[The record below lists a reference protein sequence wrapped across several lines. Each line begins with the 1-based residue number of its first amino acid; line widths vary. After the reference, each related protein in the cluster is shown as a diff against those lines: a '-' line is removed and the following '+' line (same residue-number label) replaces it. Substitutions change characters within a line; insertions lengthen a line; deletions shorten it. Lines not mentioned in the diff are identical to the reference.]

1 MTRGQ
6 LRIVLFTT
14 FLTFCTLYTP
24 QPILPQLVSE
34 FGVPMSDAALLITV
48 TLLPLGL
55 APIFYGYFLQAVPAR
70 TMLRI
75 ALALLIVDQI
85 ALFFATTFWHLMTLR
100 FIQGLLLPA
109 LFTSLMTYCATMSK
123 TKDLRRTMGLYVA
136 ATILGGFSSRVFSGY
151 LASTLGWQW
160 VFLAL
165 GLALSIPLALTQKI
179 DADAEVN
186 FSRLDL
192 KTISRILVVPNYAYA
207 YLTLFA
213 VFFVFLGIL
222 SLLPFR
228 IKEIDPGASSF
239 LISMVYLGYVIG
251 IPAAIMSEG
260 LVEKLQ
266 SEKKLLIA
274 AVLANIIAL
283 TAYLAPQLA
292 ILFIMM
298 LLLAGAMFLI
308 HATLSGYVNHIAKEH
323 KGVVN
328 GIYVSAYY
336 LSGTLGSWL
345 PVILYRHYDWQA
357 VIIFSIATLI
367 LSLYFIHRLKESSSP
382 HSGRPGLDPGPP

>member
-6 LRIVLFTT
+6 LGIVLFTT

-24 QPILPQLVSE
+24 QPILPQLVTE

-70 TMLRI
+70 SMLQI
-75 ALALLIVDQI
+75 ALGLLILDQI
-85 ALFFATTFWHLMTLR
+85 ALFFATEFWHLMALR

-109 LFTSLMTYCATMSK
+109 LFTALMTYCATMSAPK
-123 TKDLRRTMGLYVA
+123 ELRRTMGLYVA

-165 GLALSIPLALTQKI
+165 GLALLIPLLLTKQI
-179 DADAEVN
+179 AADAEVN
-186 FSRLDL
+186 FSKLDRKAIGRVL
-192 KTISRILVVPNYAYA
+192 SVPNFSYA
-207 YLTLFA
+207 YLTLF
-213 VFFVFLGIL
+213 VIFFVFLGIL

-228 IKEIDPGASSF
+228 IKEIDPTASSF
-239 LISMVYLGYVIG
+239 LISMVYFGYIIG

-260 LVEKLQ
+260 LVEKMK
-266 SEKKLLIA
+266 SEKKVLIA
-274 AVLANIIAL
+274 AVIANIIAL
-283 TAYLAPQLA
+283 TAYLSPQLA

-328 GIYVSAYY
+328 GIYVSVYY

-345 PVILYRHYDWQA
+345 PVLLYRHYGWQA
-357 VIIFSIATLI
+357 VILFSITILTLSI
-367 LSLYFIHRLKESSSP
+367 FFIRQLNTPASQ
-382 HSGRPGLDPGPP
+382 

>member
-1 MTRGQ
+1 MTRSQ

-14 FLTFCTLYTP
+14 FLAFCTLYTP

-75 ALALLIVDQI
+75 ALGLLIVGQI

-100 FIQGLLLPA
+100 FIQGILLPA

-123 TKDLRRTMGLYVA
+123 PKDLRRTMGLYVA

-165 GLALSIPLALTQKI
+165 GLALLMPLALTQKI

-192 KTISRILVVPNYAYA
+192 KAISRVLKVPKFAFA

-213 VFFVFLGIL
+213 IFFVFLGIL

-228 IKEIDPGASSF
+228 IKEIDANASSF
-239 LISMVYLGYVIG
+239 LISMVYFGYVIG

-260 LVEKLQ
+260 LVEKMQ
-266 SEKKLLIA
+266 SEKKVLIA

-283 TAYLAPQLA
+283 VAYLAPELS
-292 ILFIMM
+292 ILFTMM

-323 KGVVN
+323 KGVVI
-328 GIYVSAYY
+328 GIYVSVYY

-345 PVILYRHYDWQA
+345 PVLLFRHYGWQA
-357 VIIFSIATLI
+357 VIISSITILT
-367 LSLYFIHRLKESSSP
+367 LSLFFIHKLTTLSS
-382 HSGRPGLDPGPP
+382 RT